1 MAEEG
6 EERGGGAA
14 RIRTVCMGGG
24 PGFGGA
30 RAPNCTA
37 PTTLSLCLNAAL
49 TTSYGCGPL
58 VTPPCYD
65 DEVCSEFQLLELPDR
80 LCSSARPSEYQLST
94 HTPPPPPPAPP
105 FLFLERNEEVAA
117 GRLGWPYREGN
128 Q

>member
-1 MAEEG
+1 M
-6 EERGGGAA
+6 GA
-14 RIRTVCMGGG
+14 G
-24 PGFGGA
+24 PGCGGA

-65 DEVCSEFQLLELPDR
+65 DEVCSEFQLLKLPDR
-80 LCSSARPSEYQLST
+80 LSSSSHPSEYQSNPLPL
-94 HTPPPPPPAPP
+94 PPLPPPPAPP

-117 GRLGWPYREGN
+117 GRLGWP
-128 Q
+128 